1 MLTCQDLASMMSI
14 WCLAIMLNR
23 QINIRETFK
32 DVLYTCWAYI
42 YNTHVYRSYLYMC
55 CVICGSLIYTCVCVR
70 FDPCCAQC
78 SDGSDAN
85 WIGFSMI
92 WLVVSIISTLS
103 ANHAMM
109 IPNHSYAIDGLKSH
123 AWQENRR
130 KQIVYPTKALIVGP
144 VRVPAWSCFSCSN
157 FALSSFT
164 ILDRLS
170 DCQKV
175 FDPAPHSTA
184 LVQTPVQLL
193 LPFTVWA
200 SLRCSHPT
208 VYRLPWGNCQK
219 YSKRAWITP
228 FGSLLDQ
235 SDGMSWALSC
245 CCESFVDVFWDKK
258 HLPMNCTHSRHSKNW
273 PKRLPWSCPTAD
285 RFPMTSIP
293 TVGDTGV
300 SRMNIRIQQTTS
312 NRTYLCIKGPI

>member
-1 MLTCQDLASMMSI
+1 MRWWSPTTVTRSMG
-14 WCLAIMLNR
+14 W
-23 QINIRETFK
+23 
-32 DVLYTCWAYI
+32 
-42 YNTHVYRSYLYMC
+42 
-55 CVICGSLIYTCVCVR
+55 
-70 FDPCCAQC
+70 
-78 SDGSDAN
+78 
-85 WIGFSMI
+85 
-92 WLVVSIISTLS
+92 
-103 ANHAMM
+103 NHM
-109 IPNHSYAIDGLKSH
+109 
-123 AWQENRR
+123 
-130 KQIVYPTKALIVGP
+130 
-144 VRVPAWSCFSCSN
+144 
-157 FALSSFT
+157 
-164 ILDRLS
+164 LDRRIGGSKLFIQPKRWLLAQS
-170 DCQKV
+170 GYLLEAAFLARTSPYPASQFWTGCQKV
-175 FDPAPHSTA
+175 FGPAPHSTA

-208 VYRLPWGNCQK
+208 VYRLPWGNRQK

-228 FGSLLDQ
+228 FGFWINQMACLEP
-235 SDGMSWALSC
+235 LSC

>member
-1 MLTCQDLASMMSI
+1 
-14 WCLAIMLNR
+14 
-23 QINIRETFK
+23 
-32 DVLYTCWAYI
+32 
-42 YNTHVYRSYLYMC
+42 MC